1 MPRLREPNGS
11 TSKVER
17 AIAKRLG
24 GVTPTQAR
32 GPGRRFKRG
41 FKTGGRKAGTRNAL
55 TTEVKTAIVTG
66 LSRLGDRL
74 GSEGGG
80 LVSYVEWLGEDRI
93 VGTALLR
100 AVLPL
105 EANVRTTVEQVLTVE
120 QLDEHLSKSGLPRSA
135 ELFAKPAFAVDFRGS
150 PNPDDEA
157 ETLESEPPP
166 AASK

>member
-1 MPRLREPNGS
+1 MPKLREPNGGK
-11 TSKVER
+11 SKVER
-17 AIAKRLG
+17 AIARRLG

-32 GPGRRFKRG
+32 GPGRRFKKG
-41 FKTGGRKAGTRNAL
+41 FKSGGRKAGTRNHL
-55 TTEVKTAIVTG
+55 TTHVKTAIVTG

-74 GSEGGG
+74 GGNG
-80 LVSYVEWLGEDRI
+80 LTSYVEWLGEDRV

-100 AVLPL
+100 AVLPF
-105 EANVRTTVEQVLTVE
+105 EANVRTTVEQVLTYE
-120 QLDEHLSKSGLPRSA
+120 QLDERLSKNGLPPSA
-135 ELFAKPAFAVDFRGS
+135 ELFAKPAFQIDFRGS